1 MTGVFGSHN
10 QELVDGPP
18 QPAFERLVGGDGF
31 AFYAW
36 NSLFVSFNSTQASD
50 AFFEGFDHALTSHMK
65 THPDGVW
72 MFALHRVERVLAQ
85 PSAEAR
91 KRSAELLKQVEPIL
105 NANVMCF
112 DMRGMTGAIVRTFV
126 SGIFLLTRSRVM
138 NKVCD
143 DPVEGAEWLRDLD
156 PEVPGLRHNFDA
168 FRDTMLEI
176 GDELLGP
183 SPRRR

>member
-1 MTGVFGSHN
+1 MEG
-10 QELVDGPP
+10 GPRL
-18 QPAFERLVGGDGF
+18 AFKRLDGGDGF

-36 NSLFVSFNSTQASD
+36 DSLFVSFNSTQGSD
-50 AFFEGFDHALTSHMK
+50 EFFAGFDRALTAHIK
-65 THPDGVW
+65 AHPEGVW

-85 PSAEAR
+85 PSADAR

-126 SGIFLLTRSRVM
+126 SGIFLLTRSRVL

-143 DPVEGAEWLRDLD
+143 DPVEGAQWLRDLD
-156 PEVPGLRHNFDA
+156 PPVPGLRENFDA
-168 FRDTMLEI
+168 FRDTVLAK